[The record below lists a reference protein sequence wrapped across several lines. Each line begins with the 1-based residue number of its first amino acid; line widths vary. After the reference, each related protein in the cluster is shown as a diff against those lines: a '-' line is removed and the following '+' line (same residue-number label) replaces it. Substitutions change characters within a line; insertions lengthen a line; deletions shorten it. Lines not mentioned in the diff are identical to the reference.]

1 MRKYLSG
8 WVSYPTGYGPPRN
21 IMTKVS
27 GALVALAL
35 LIAAGSAGA
44 AEMRGRLEAVDQAAG
59 TITVAGVTYQAPA
72 GVNLEAYPVGDRV
85 VVVYEERDGQKV
97 ATAVRKA
104 DQ

>member
-8 WVSYPTGYGPPRN
+8 WVSCPTGYGRRGN
-21 IMTKVS
+21 KVT

-35 LIAAGSAGA
+35 LIAAGTAGA
-44 AEMRGRLEAVDQAAG
+44 AEMRGMLEAVDQAAG
-59 TITVAGVTYQAPA
+59 TVTVDGITYQAPQ

-85 VVVYEERDGQKV
+85 VVVYEERDGQRV

-104 DQ
+104 DH